1 MTEPEAPAAGEARA
15 TPLQAS
21 PYRQQLER
29 GFGALRFTP
38 PLEVEY
44 WRTSFELIR
53 PRLRF
58 TLLIVALLAV
68 AMILLDTVL
77 VRVQAPGIIMIWRY
91 GVLLP
96 AILIAFSATFL
107 REAWRRY
114 RLTVTILGP
123 LILAAA
129 TVLIVHVQS
138 EGNQSIFGVLVLA
151 ITFIYYLV
159 GLSFYGA
166 LAANVIGLVTFV
178 VAASVFGFA
187 DATMLYQLVILLFAS
202 VVSATLAHNLES
214 LQRQTWLEQRMLEEM
229 AERDGLTG
237 IYNRRRLETHLA
249 RVWEQATRESRP
261 MALMM
266 VDVDHFKNYNDRYG
280 HQAGDE
286 ALKQV
291 ARVLS
296 GVARR
301 PLDMAARYG
310 GEEFVVM
317 LFDTTVEHAVTT
329 ADQVL
334 QEVRMLGIPH
344 SASAAS
350 DVITVSIGLAHVMPA
365 PGRSVEG
372 LLQIADQG
380 VYLAKDSGRN
390 RVEVMSLAE
399 YAQMRTGWFDRSNKP
414 T

>member
-1 MTEPEAPAAGEARA
+1 MSEPETPAGDEARM
-15 TPLQAS
+15 TPLEAS
-21 PYRQQLER
+21 PYRQQLEQ
-29 GFGALRFTP
+29 GFGGLRFGP
-38 PLEVEY
+38 SLETDY
-44 WRTSFELIR
+44 QRARFELLR

-58 TLLIVALLAV
+58 TLSVVALLAI

-77 VRVQAPGIIMIWRY
+77 VRVHASSAVMIWRY

-96 AILIAFSATFL
+96 AILIALGATFL
-107 REAWRRY
+107 REAWRYY
-114 RLTVTILGP
+114 RLAVTILGP
-123 LILAAA
+123 VILAAA
-129 TVLIVHVQS
+129 TVLIVNVQAQ
-138 EGNQSIFGVLVLA
+138 GNESIFGVLVLA

-166 LAANVIGLVTFV
+166 LTANVTGLIAFV
-178 VAASVFGFA
+178 ISARMLGFP
-187 DATMLYQLVILLFAS
+187 DSTMLYQLVVLLFAS
-202 VVSATLAHNLES
+202 VVGATLAHNLET

-237 IYNRRRLETHLA
+237 IFNRRRLETHLA
-249 RVWEQATRESRP
+249 RVWEQATRESRA

-266 VDVDHFKNYNDRYG
+266 VDVDHFKAYNDRYG

-291 ARVLS
+291 AQLLAS
-296 GVARR
+296 VARR

-317 LFDTTVEHAVTT
+317 LFDTTTDHAV
-329 ADQVL
+329 AMAERIL

-344 SASAAS
+344 AAS
-350 DVITVSIGLAHVMPA
+350 DAADVVTVSIGLAHVMPS

-399 YAQMRTGWFDRSNKP
+399 YAQMRTGWFDRNNKGH
-414 T
+414 